1 MFSVFIPRFPARA
14 SRVPHCNRSRLIAFI
29 VLTGFRN
36 RKLMDGASLS
46 PVYFVSACF
55 LPGHLSV
62 CSAFICHSTY
72 DSVFLAA
79 YFFSSFCYY
88 YIPILRSLFFYHLL
102 FVYLTVLLPQWSFPC
117 FVGDVLY
124 LFLIVLSRDYR
135 LYGFH
140 SRHVFESCSF
150 FFPKRCVHV
159 TTIFELIVAR
169 YRSTAQITSSKWRDS
184 QTPRA

>member
-14 SRVPHCNRSRLIAFI
+14 NRVPHCNRSQLIAFI

-72 DSVFLAA
+72 DSVFLAV
-79 YFFSSFCYY
+79 YFF
-88 YIPILRSLFFYHLL
+88 LL
-102 FVYLTVLLPQWSFPC
+102 FVIIIFPSYARLLFIYLTVLLPQWSFPLV
-117 FVGDVLY
+117 FLLNVLY
-124 LFLIVLSRDYR
+124 LFLIVRLRDYR

-140 SRHVFESCSF
+140 SRHVFESCIF
-150 FFPKRCVHV
+150 FFPKRCAHV
-159 TTIFELIVAR
+159 TTFSSYIVAR
-169 YRSTAQITSSKWRDS
+169 YRSTAQIASSKWRDS

>member
-14 SRVPHCNRSRLIAFI
+14 SRVPHCSRSRLIAFI

-72 DSVFLAA
+72 DSVFLTA
-79 YFFSSFCYY
+79 YFF
-88 YIPILRSLFFYHLL
+88 LL
-102 FVYLTVLLPQWSFPC
+102 FVIIIFPSCALFFSSSFVHLSNCPFAAMILPPFRWRC
-117 FVGDVLY
+117 
-124 LFLIVLSRDYR
+124 IVFIS
-135 LYGFH
+135 
-140 SRHVFESCSF
+140 
-150 FFPKRCVHV
+150 
-159 TTIFELIVAR
+159 
-169 YRSTAQITSSKWRDS
+169 YRSLS
-184 QTPRA
+184 

>member
-79 YFFSSFCYY
+79 YFF
-88 YIPILRSLFFYHLL
+88 LL
-102 FVYLTVLLPQWSFPC
+102 FVIIIFPSFA
-117 FVGDVLY
+117 L
-124 LFLIVLSRDYR
+124 
-135 LYGFH
+135 
-140 SRHVFESCSF
+140 F
-150 FFPKRCVHV
+150 FFIISFVRLSNCPFAAM
-159 TTIFELIVAR
+159 IFPLFRWGRIVFIS
-169 YRSTAQITSSKWRDS
+169 YRSFS
-184 QTPRA
+184 